1 MGAVAGGLA
10 VAIALLEDYRRG
22 EDATTSKR
30 DDDDATWASA
40 YVSKLLS
47 FCRRRNTNNTT
58 AAAAYGTKMAITH
71 HHFPPPL
78 MPDILSSI
86 GNTPM
91 MRVAS
96 LSAATGC
103 DILIKCE
110 FANPGGSVKDR
121 VALRII
127 QEALLSGELVPG
139 GVVTEG
145 TAGSTGVSLAMVA
158 GALGCKAYLALPD
171 DAALEKSQLM
181 AAYGA
186 TVQRVRPVS
195 ITHREHFV
203 NVVGS

>member
-1 MGAVAGGLA
+1 M
-10 VAIALLEDYRRG
+10 AIALLDYCHG
-22 EDATTSKR
+22 EDAINSKR
-30 DDDDATWASA
+30 DDDDAMWSST

-47 FCRRRNTNNTT
+47 LCRCRNTTHTT
-58 AAAAYGTKMAITH
+58 AAAYGTKMTTTY
-71 HHFPPPL
+71 HHFPPPP
-78 MPDILSSI
+78 MPDIISSI

-91 MRVAS
+91 MRVSS
-96 LSAATGC
+96 LSDATGC

-127 QEALLSGELVPG
+127 REALQSGDLVPG
-139 GVVTEG
+139 GVITEG

-158 GALGCKAYLALPD
+158 AAFGCKAHLALPD